1 MLSSTPRIKK
11 KKKNVLRIVDVFA
24 TDITREL
31 LANKLSYLHN
41 LVLQQ
46 AVFKGVAKVQHSPV
60 LNYYYFSWT
69 ECIFFCLCF
78 LTLAFLEVA
87 MLFDTIGMSRLW
99 SCWPILQRI
108 SFISLLLKAKIK
120 EWRVKSMNVLLQVT

>member
-1 MLSSTPRIKK
+1 M
-11 KKKNVLRIVDVFA
+11 LRIVDVFA

-69 ECIFFCLCF
+69 ECMFFCLF
-78 LTLAFLEVA
+78 SYASIF
-87 MLFDTIGMSRLW
+87 R
-99 SCWPILQRI
+99 SCYVIRHYRNVW
-108 SFISLLLKAKIK
+108 
-120 EWRVKSMNVLLQVT
+120 VMVLLANFAKDFFNQFTAES